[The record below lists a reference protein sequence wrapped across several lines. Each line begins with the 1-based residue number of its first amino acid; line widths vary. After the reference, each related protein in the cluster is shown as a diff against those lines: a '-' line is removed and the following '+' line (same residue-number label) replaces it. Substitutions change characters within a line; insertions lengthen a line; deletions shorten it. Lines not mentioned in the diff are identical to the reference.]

1 MFNPNFITRIVTTL
15 AILPISL
22 AAPEAQAA
30 TRCHDI
36 NGYDLCT
43 IDNGDYGTD
52 ALGVYHNGRRLMTMS
67 VICTGNGGNR
77 WQANYDTNEFTK
89 PQLQSLASWWCKSY

>member
-1 MFNPNFITRIVTTL
+1 MFKSILTAVATASIALAGFTTG
-15 AILPISL
+15 A
-22 AAPEAQAA
+22 EAR

-52 ALGVYHNGRRLMTMS
+52 ALGVYHNGNRLLTMN

-77 WQANYDTNEFTK
+77 WHANYDTREFTK
-89 PQLQSLASWWCKSY
+89 ANLQSLASWWCANY

>member
-1 MFNPNFITRIVTTL
+1 MFIKTIAALTACMTIATGFAANP
-15 AILPISL
+15 A
-22 AAPEAQAA
+22 EAR

-52 ALGVYHNGRRLMTMS
+52 AIGVYHHGSRLLTMN

-77 WQANYDTNEFTK
+77 WHANYDTREFTK
-89 PQLQSLASWWCKSY
+89 SNLQNIANWWCKNY